1 MERNKEVKTVFST
14 QTSPLVICRIVLHK
28 DSIELLFFRMPATP
42 RLNQMNT
49 FRAADTARHD
59 EDLAVEA
66 SSMSLPDEIHCTFG
80 FTVDA
85 DQNDGRPALVDN
97 LQC

>member
-1 MERNKEVKTVFST
+1 
-14 QTSPLVICRIVLHK
+14 
-28 DSIELLFFRMPATP
+28 
-42 RLNQMNT
+42 MNT

-97 LQC
+97 LQCRLIERLLADDSKVWLLFKCPRKAL